1 MLMRREKSL
10 NDFKIGTFMAHF
22 LSVRF
27 DRSPS
32 ACLWGGRR
40 KALTISKLAHLWVVV
55 RVTAGQAWQRK
66 GYRLTVKYSKHFKTK
81 SLDVFISICWAL
93 SERLVAFED
102 HWTLKTTEPW
112 RPLLSTTAHHTPREP
127 VWPRTTC
134 FSDCSLR
141 KHFTPM
147 LHVNNPSSP
156 RHSAPSLRAISPCF
170 CWLVP
175 PSSDVQTL

>member
-112 RPLLSTTAHHTPREP
+112 GPLNHEDHSSQPLHITHQGNQSDQGPPAFQTAVSEST
-127 VWPRTTC
+127 
-134 FSDCSLR
+134 SLLCS
-141 KHFTPM
+141 M
-147 LHVNNPSSP
+147 
-156 RHSAPSLRAISPCF
+156 
-170 CWLVP
+170 
-175 PSSDVQTL
+175 